1 VNSIIHNL
9 LITILSL
16 IYVFGVVGLMDFA
29 VKKGLPQD
37 ISRKIVHIA
46 AGSWLLFWPLFD
58 QSHWTK
64 YLNITPAL
72 IWTILLL
79 LKGFTAKPDDKAVKT
94 MTRMGDRNELLHGP
108 LYFTVV
114 MDIMGTVFLFTSGAI
129 ISMGFLSWGDGLAP
143 VIGKYFGKHKYK
155 IFAYKT
161 VEGSIAFFL
170 FGIVGSVLFSIIL
183 LGNINPSLILITAI
197 VTTLVEAS
205 SPSNWDNI
213 LIPVSAMLVSYL
225 YL

>member
-1 VNSIIHNL
+1 MNPVLNNAVITL
-9 LITILSL
+9 LSF

-29 VKKGLPQD
+29 VKKGLSQD

-64 YLNITPAL
+64 YLNISPAL
-72 IWTILLL
+72 LWTFLLFI
-79 LKGFTAKPDDKAVKT
+79 KGFTAKPDDQAVKT
-94 MTRMGDRNELLHGP
+94 MTRTGDRKELLRGP
-108 LYFTVV
+108 LYFTLV
-114 MDIMGTVFLFTSGAI
+114 MNVMGTVFFYSVGAI

-143 VIGKYFGKHKYK
+143 VIGQKYGRHKYK
-155 IFAYKT
+155 ILSEKS
-161 VEGSIAFFL
+161 VEGSIAFL
-170 FGIVGSVLFSIIL
+170 IFGILGCIIFSIIL
-183 LGNINPSLILITAI
+183 LGTININFILIASI
-197 VTTLVEAS
+197 IATLVEAS

-213 LIPVSAMLVSYL
+213 LVPASVMLVSYF